1 MISEKMIKLTRSNST
16 IRAMFEEGNR
26 LAALYGRENVFD
38 FSLGNPNIP
47 APSAVNDAIMDIVQN
62 ENPMA
67 LHGYMS
73 NAGYPSVR
81 KAIADSLNTRF
92 ETSFDDK
99 NIIMSVGAA
108 GGLNVVLKT
117 LLNPGNEVIAISP
130 FFVEYGNYVN
140 NYDGNLVIIPAAR
153 FDFQPDPE
161 TLRAAITP
169 RTKAVIINS
178 PNNPT
183 GVVYTE
189 DTIKQLAAVLDE
201 KNIIMSV
208 GAAGG
213 LNVVLKTLLNPGNEV
228 IAISPFFVEYGN
240 YVNNYDGNLVIIPAA
255 RFDFQP
261 DSETLRAAITP
272 RTKAVIIN
280 SPNNPTGVV
289 YTEDTIKQLAAVLE
303 EKSQEYG
310 APIYIISDEP
320 YRELVYDDITV
331 PFITKYYKDTIIC
344 YSWSKS
350 LSLPGQRIGYIVLPN
365 ELEEFELI
373 FDAASIATRIL
384 GYVNAP
390 ALMQRVVEKCLFEQT
405 NIGAYDTNR
414 KMLYN
419 GLQEFGI
426 DSIYPQGAFYLW
438 VKTPGGDKEFVE
450 AAKKYNILLVPGSA
464 FTCPGYV
471 RIAYC
476 VAGETIER
484 SLPAFKKLAEE
495 LK

>member
-1 MISEKMIKLTRSNST
+1 MISEKMIKLTRSNSM

-47 APSAVNDAIMDIVQN
+47 SPPAVNDAIIDIVQN

-73 NAGYPSVR
+73 NVGYPSVR
-81 KAIADSLNTRF
+81 KSIADSLNTRF
-92 ETSFDDK
+92 NTTFDEK

-117 LLNPGNEVIAISP
+117 LINPGNEVIAISP

-161 TLRAAITP
+161 TLRTAITP

-189 DTIKQLAAVLDE
+189 ETIKRLA
-201 KNIIMSV
+201 
-208 GAAGG
+208 
-213 LNVVLKTLLNPGNEV
+213 T
-228 IAISPFFVEYGN
+228 
-240 YVNNYDGNLVIIPAA
+240 
-255 RFDFQP
+255 
-261 DSETLRAAITP
+261 
-272 RTKAVIIN
+272 
-280 SPNNPTGVV
+280 
-289 YTEDTIKQLAAVLE
+289 VLE
-303 EKSQEYG
+303 EKSLEYG

-331 PFITKYYKDTIIC
+331 PYITKYYKDTIVC

-365 ELEEFELI
+365 ELEDYELI

-390 ALMQRVVEKCLFEQT
+390 ALMQRVVEKCLSEQT
-405 NIGAYDTNR
+405 NIGAYDANR
-414 KMLYN
+414 KLLYN
-419 GLQEFGI
+419 GLKDFGI
-426 DSIYPQGAFYLW
+426 ESIYPQGAFYLW